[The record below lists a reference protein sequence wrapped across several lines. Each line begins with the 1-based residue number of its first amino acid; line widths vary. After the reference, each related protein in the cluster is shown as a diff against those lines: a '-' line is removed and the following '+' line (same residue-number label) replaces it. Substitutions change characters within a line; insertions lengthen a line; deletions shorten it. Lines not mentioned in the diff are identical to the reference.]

1 MILKKIHINKVPR
14 EWSQGNTSQESQELY
29 KKRINTSQGNTSEES
44 QELYKKRIKKKKT
57 KEIEWGKGLL
67 GSSSY

>member
-29 KKRINTSQGNTSEES
+29 KKRI
-44 QELYKKRIKKKKT
+44 KKKKKN